1 MKQKRSRHN
10 DAIQATLVRRQKR
23 KADAVSAA
31 NDTTLSDVQMSTESD
46 MLVSV
51 TSV

>member
-23 KADAVSAA
+23 KADAISAA